1 MARRATPTDAAS
13 SATRSMVCTLFAPD
27 CSLQPSSAALQNAT
41 TFNKT
46 ISQDLQP
53 FDFSG
58 AENLFNTTV
67 SCPPSSAIP
76 SSFTASILLNVDGV
90 LHATVS
96 FGAVAAG
103 TLVPPEISDFGLT
116 LGARST

>member
-1 MARRATPTDAAS
+1 MTSP
-13 SATRSMVCTLFAPD
+13 
-27 CSLQPSSAALQNAT
+27 AALQNAT
-41 TFNKT
+41 AFNKT

-58 AENLFNTTV
+58 AENLFNTSCQLPRSESRLRSPLLSCSMSTV
-67 SCPPSSAIP
+67 
-76 SSFTASILLNVDGV
+76 LLQ
-90 LHATVS
+90 ATVS
-96 FGAVAAG
+96 IGAVAAG